1 MSKSGATVVHRAL
14 VGKTGDSANRCSRPL
29 RIEAA
34 TSEEAGTARTE
45 SLQRLALA
53 RLPTRWGVFEALAF
67 ERCRVNCT
75 PRIETAVALL
85 LGDVMLGAPL
95 LRIHSQ
101 CLTGELFGSLR
112 CDCAEQLEIAMRK
125 IGKEGRGIF
134 IYEHQE
140 GRGIGLIAKL
150 QAYALQDA
158 GLDTIDANI
167 ALGFAPDS
175 RDFTLPAAVLN
186 ELGIQH
192 VRLLSNNP
200 LKARA
205 LINAG
210 IEVTERLSCDAPP
223 NAHSIGYLRTKKERL
238 GHALTLGQQG

>member
-1 MSKSGATVVHRAL
+1 
-14 VGKTGDSANRCSRPL
+14 
-29 RIEAA
+29 
-34 TSEEAGTARTE
+34 
-45 SLQRLALA
+45 
-53 RLPTRWGVFEALAF
+53 VFEALAF
-67 ERCRVNCT
+67 ERCRVSCT
-75 PRIETAVALL
+75 PRIETAVALV
-85 LGDVMLGAPL
+85 LGDVMHGAPL

-125 IGKEGRGIF
+125 IGKEGRGIV

-150 QAYALQDA
+150 RAYALQDA

-186 ELGIQH
+186 ELGIRH

-205 LINAG
+205 LIDAG
-210 IEVTERLSCDAPP
+210 IEVTERLSCEAAPNP
-223 NAHSIGYLRTKKERL
+223 HSIGYLRTKKERL
-238 GHALTLGQQG
+238 GHSLTLGQQG